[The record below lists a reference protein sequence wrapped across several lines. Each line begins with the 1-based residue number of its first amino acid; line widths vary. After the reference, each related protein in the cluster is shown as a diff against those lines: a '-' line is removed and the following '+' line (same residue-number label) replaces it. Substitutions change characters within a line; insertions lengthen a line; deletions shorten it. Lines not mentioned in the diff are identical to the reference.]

1 MSSPLTLVIDDTL
14 TLRPFQPEDAAALF
28 ALTDSNRDY
37 LKQWLPWLNTVRQES
52 DSLNFITDA
61 AAQANAKKSYQFGI
75 WQGQTLV
82 GVIGTHNISWG
93 NRSTSLGYWLGE
105 AYQGQGI
112 MTRACHTLIDHIF
125 NGMGLN
131 RVEIA
136 CATGN
141 NGSCAIPRRLGFTLE
156 GTRQQVEWLYDHYV
170 DHYTFA
176 LLAQDWQV
184 TRPSSLRRD
193 YPVLEFDP
201 ATKAVINP
209 WELLKPLGISEHVVI
224 CFFREVIETLKT
236 AHGMK
241 QVFRLG
247 SEMGDAP
254 VYVLDVDGRPVLVFH
269 AAVGASTAAA
279 FLEELI
285 ALGGRKFVA
294 CGGAGALDKTI
305 TVGHLMIPTSA
316 IRDEG
321 TSYHYLPPGREV
333 KPHPQAVAAIEKILQ
348 RDKVDYVL
356 GKTWTTDAIYRETP
370 AMVQLRRSEG
380 CLMVEM
386 EAAAFFA
393 VAQYRGVQFGQIL
406 YGGDDVSSETWDSR
420 HWHKQTSLREKLF
433 WLSAEACLEL

>member
-1 MSSPLTLVIDDTL
+1 MSSTLTIDDTL
-14 TLRPFQPEDAAALF
+14 SLRPFQPGDAAALF
-28 ALTDSNRDY
+28 ALTDDNRAY
-37 LKQWLPWLNTVRQES
+37 LQRWLPWLNNVRQES

-61 AAQANAKKSYQFGI
+61 AHQAEAKKSYQFGI
-75 WQGQTLV
+75 WQGATLV

-93 NRSTSLGYWLGE
+93 NRSTSIGYWLGE
-105 AYQGQGI
+105 AHQGQGI
-112 MTRACHTLIDHIF
+112 MTRACHVLIDHIF
-125 NGMGLN
+125 NSMGLN

-141 NGSCAIPRRLGFTLE
+141 HGSCAIPRRLGFTLE
-156 GTRQQVEWLYDHYV
+156 GMRRQVEWLYDHYV
-170 DHYTFA
+170 DHYSFA

-184 TRPSSLRRD
+184 APRPSALRRD

-209 WELLKPLGISEHVVI
+209 AELLKPLGLSEHVVL
-224 CFFREVIETLKT
+224 CFFREVIETLK
-236 AHGMK
+236 AEHGMK
-241 QVFRLG
+241 QVFKLG
-247 SEMGDAP
+247 SEMGVAP
-254 VYVLDVDGRPVLVFH
+254 VYELDVDGRPLLVFH

-285 ALGGRKFVA
+285 ALGGRKFIA
-294 CGGAGALDKTI
+294 CGGAGALDKAI
-305 TVGHLMIPTSA
+305 TVGHLMIPTAA

-321 TSYHYLPPGREV
+321 TSYHYLPPSREV

-348 RDKVDYVL
+348 RDKVEYVL

-393 VAQYRGVQFGQIL
+393 VAQYRDVQFGQIL

-420 HWHKQTSLREKLF
+420 HWQKRTSVREKLF